1 MDLWIWIVIGVAAA
15 IVLFALTAFGTT
27 IARRSG
33 RRRRR
38 QEELQERFGPEY
50 ERVVAQDGRRG
61 AEETLEQRLST
72 YAGAEHPALGP
83 SERESHT
90 AEWRLAQF
98 RFVDSPERAVRE
110 AEHIVVSAMEE
121 HGYPTDDAS
130 VRADALSVD
139 DATLADAY
147 RAAHRAFLLAE
158 RGDAA
163 VDQLL
168 GAFLVYR
175 EMLEFL
181 LDRPQREETVYDTE
195 PPSEDEAPSTATAT
209 PGRHG
214 NRRLSRSRH
223 PARLRQPSRRANH
236 RRPVK
241 CSRCEVAQRCVA
253 EPTPCRALRAST
265 IDGGPAR
272 VRVRL
277 PRR

>member
-50 ERVVAQDGRRG
+50 ERVVAQDGRKG
-61 AEETLEQRLST
+61 AEEKLERRLSR
-72 YAGAEHPALGP
+72 YDGADHPALGP

-90 AEWRLAQF
+90 TEWRHAQF

-110 AEHIVVSAMEE
+110 AEHIVVSVMEE
-121 HGYPTDDAS
+121 RGYPTDDAS

-139 DATLADAY
+139 DAALADAY

-163 VDQLL
+163 VEQLL

-181 LDRPQREETVYDTE
+181 LDRPQREETVYDAD
-195 PPSEDEAPSTATAT
+195 PPSDDDASFT
-209 PGRHG
+209 G
-214 NRRLSRSRH
+214 NGH
-223 PARLRQPSRRANH
+223 
-236 RRPVK
+236 
-241 CSRCEVAQRCVA
+241 AQTV
-253 EPTPCRALRAST
+253 
-265 IDGGPAR
+265 G
-272 VRVRL
+272 
-277 PRR
+277 

>member
-33 RRRRR
+33 RRRRH
-38 QEELQERFGPEY
+38 QEELRDRFGPEY
-50 ERVVAQDGRRG
+50 ERVAAQGG
-61 AEETLEQRLST
+61 PKVAEEELEERLSA
-72 YAGAEHPALGP
+72 YDGADHPALGP
-83 SERESHT
+83 SDREAHT
-90 AEWRLAQF
+90 TEWRQAQF

-121 HGYPTDDAS
+121 RGYPTEDAS

-139 DATLADAY
+139 DARLADAY

-158 RGDAA
+158 HGDAT

-181 LDRPQREETVYDTE
+181 LDRPQREDTVYDAE
-195 PPSEDEAPSTATAT
+195 PPSGDDEAL
-209 PGRHG
+209 PGSGRA
-214 NRRLSRSRH
+214 
-223 PARLRQPSRRANH
+223 PAD
-236 RRPVK
+236 
-241 CSRCEVAQRCVA
+241 AQTV
-253 EPTPCRALRAST
+253 
-265 IDGGPAR
+265 G
-272 VRVRL
+272 
-277 PRR
+277 